1 MQGSADGAAAPA
13 FVGLEQRPHTLC
25 AAGHTAA
32 AAAAR
37 GGGEPRTGLAGF
49 VLFSFGRIQED
60 SDFRGSQ
67 RTGLNANMISPQGTS
82 CPSSPPLSSFS
93 RFRRLLS
100 RLLLSS

>member
-13 FVGLEQRPHTLC
+13 FVGLEQRLHTLC

-37 GGGEPRTGLAGF
+37 GGGGGEPRTGLAGF

-82 CPSSPPLSSFS
+82 CPSSP
-93 RFRRLLS
+93 LLS
-100 RLLLSS
+100 CFSTV